1 MPSPFVRALVK
12 FLRVSDRYRLSA
24 VVEMADLSPKARENL
39 LEYYS
44 QRCWP
49 LLQQAQFSNLRAVG
63 PWLFGSRPG
72 SDVSAQYDFKWQ
84 LEQGAEG
91 AVCGWIISALPPAE
105 LALHLSQ
112 ANIVT
117 GADGH
122 SYLLRYHTAA
132 ALQALD
138 SHRHLPGVSEWL
150 APIHHWWAPVAH
162 PHKTLWLQIAGGDQ
176 PQAAHVTPITLD
188 EDCWAALAG
197 DPLSYQL
204 AEVLKD
210 VQHCPALAG
219 TCHGT
224 RVGLIQHYL
233 DQAREQGLAR
243 EEDLITYVLM
253 LARDGDQLNTS
264 PAWQEAIIAT
274 REQHTALIDNVQR
287 RLRTKD

>member
-12 FLRVSDRYRLSA
+12 VLRTSDRYRLSA
-24 VVEMADLSPKARENL
+24 IVEMAHLSPKAREDL
-39 LEYYS
+39 IQYYS

-49 LLQQAQFSNLRAVG
+49 LLQQGQFSNLRSMG

-72 SDVSAQYDFKWQ
+72 SDVSAQYDFTWQ

-91 AVCGWIISALPPAE
+91 AVCGWIVSALPPAE

-122 SYLLRYHTAA
+122 SYLLRYHTAV
-132 ALQALD
+132 ALQVLG

-150 APIHHWWAPVAH
+150 APILHWWAPIAPAH
-162 PHKTLWLQIAGGDQ
+162 KHLWVQVAGGDQ
-176 PQAAHVTPITLD
+176 PEAAHVKPITLD
-188 EDCWAALAG
+188 EHCWAALAG

-210 VQHCPALAG
+210 DLPYPAFAD

-253 LARDGDQLNTS
+253 MARDGDQLNTS
-264 PAWQEAIIAT
+264 PAWQEAIAAT
-274 REQHTALIDNVQR
+274 REQHTSLIDNLQR
-287 RLRTKD
+287 CLRTTD